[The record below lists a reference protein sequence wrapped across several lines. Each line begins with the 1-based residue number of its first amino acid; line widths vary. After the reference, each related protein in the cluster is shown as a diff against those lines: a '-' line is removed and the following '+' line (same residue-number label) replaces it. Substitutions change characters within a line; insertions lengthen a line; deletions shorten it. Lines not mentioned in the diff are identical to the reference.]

1 MASITSVISVVVLLL
16 VTYSYSIPVFHTSEF
31 STPDYEFTT
40 GQTIVSHE
48 NIVNMQLVNEDES
61 TVVPTIQTPRSF
73 NSFMNHEVTTE
84 GFDRP
89 SRTFEDSSFFMTSTP
104 AFPSKDEPSVDTR
117 GFNHVFPTM
126 VESSTEFDRRAIRP
140 TESQEEVE
148 SSTEF
153 ESSTPVI
160 FEHEMEET
168 TEVEPSSS
176 AQSFGKFTGLLHDDQ
191 SNETITTPE
200 YDQTTEESTTEES
213 TTRFPYKTQRL
224 TKTVSYIPGKI
235 TETKIYSN
243 APSQTFVVGQR
254 YGQNQLSQVQKQ
266 PIVNKEESDNWNES
280 WSG

>member
-40 GQTIVSHE
+40 GQTIVTHE

-73 NSFMNHEVTTE
+73 DSFNFHEVTTE
-84 GFDRP
+84 GFHHP

-104 AFPSKDEPSVDTR
+104 AFPSTDEPSVNTH

-176 AQSFGKFTGLLHDDQ
+176 AQSFGRFTGLLHDDQ
-191 SNETITTPE
+191 ANETITTPE
-200 YDQTTEESTTEES
+200 YDQTTEES

-266 PIVNKEESDNWNES
+266 PIVNKEESDN
-280 WSG
+280 

>member
-16 VTYSYSIPVFHTSEF
+16 VTYSYSIPVYHVSEF

-61 TVVPTIQTPRSF
+61 TVVPSIHTPRSF
-73 NSFMNHEVTTE
+73 EVTTE

-89 SRTFEDSSFFMTSTP
+89 SRTFEDSSFFMTSTS
-104 AFPSKDEPSVDTR
+104 AFPSTDEPSVNTR
-117 GFNHVFPTM
+117 GFNSFFPTM
-126 VESSTEFDRRAIRP
+126 ESSTEFDRRAIRP
-140 TESQEEVE
+140 TESQEE
-148 SSTEF
+148 F
-153 ESSTPVI
+153 ESSTSVMS
-160 FEHEMEET
+160 ENEMENT
-168 TEVEPSSS
+168 TEVEQTSS
-176 AQSFGKFTGLLHDDQ
+176 AQSFGKFTGLLPEDQ